1 MRLRRDAG
9 RCPRLQAEKAG
20 KELEIRKEVRNA
32 FAAINEGENRL
43 KLAKAN
49 LSDAQNA
56 VTLVNERYG
65 EGRTI
70 LIDLL
75 QAEQAL
81 MKSRSESLNSQLL
94 LEASKLELQ
103 FAMDDFDEAKK

>member
-1 MRLRRDAG
+1 MT
-9 RCPRLQAEKAG
+9 
-20 KELEIRKEVRNA
+20 VRGPDGDTA
-32 FAAINEGENRL
+32 SAS
-43 KLAKAN
+43 
-49 LSDAQNA
+49 LSDAQKA

-75 QAEQAL
+75 QSEQAL
-81 MKSRSESLNSQLL
+81 IKSRSESLNSRLL

-103 FAMDDFDEAKK
+103 LAMDDFSEVKK